1 MAKAAL
7 EKEFS
12 FVVNID
18 RNIEEQDGASSP
30 TLKYLETRALL
41 SERDRFVRESE
52 TRDSTNGVE
61 IELADQ
67 GPPAASAERNEEEEE
82 VVVDGELVNP
92 REIEA
97 ERLLEIDSVPK
108 LKRILK
114 EWEKRFEV
122 SSLRIE
128 KKSTRSINAK
138 NELYQLIGFYS
149 VFQGVV
155 LTAVAQTNL
164 IQCQQS
170 WGPVSLSLLAS
181 IATIVSVYIKLKD
194 YGDHRKALEEETAI
208 SQALHLRIS
217 RLKQEGKNF
226 EFPEIPFGKKTSKGL
241 ASLYIVAVI
250 LALILFSGITLAS
263 CFAILCHQGD
273 PSPSSAP
280 PSASLSSPPPA

>member
-155 LTAVAQTNL
+155 LTAVAQTSL

-208 SQALHLRIS
+208 SQVRAFLSPHLS
-217 RLKQEGKNF
+217 VGTGQ
-226 EFPEIPFGKKTSKGL
+226 
-241 ASLYIVAVI
+241 
-250 LALILFSGITLAS
+250 
-263 CFAILCHQGD
+263 
-273 PSPSSAP
+273 
-280 PSASLSSPPPA
+280 

>member
-1 MAKAAL
+1 M
-7 EKEFS
+7 S
-12 FVVNID
+12 TSI
-18 RNIEEQDGASSP
+18 ASSP
-30 TLKYLETRALL
+30 TLKYAETRALL

-67 GPPAASAERNEEEEE
+67 GPPAASAERNEEEE
-82 VVVDGELVNP
+82 VVDGELVNP

-128 KKSTRSINAK
+128 EKSTRSINAK

-155 LTAVAQTNL
+155 LTAVAQTSL
-164 IQCQQS
+164 IHCQQS

-194 YGDHRKALEEETAI
+194 YSDHRKALEEETAI
-208 SQALHLRIS
+208 SW
-217 RLKQEGKNF
+217 
-226 EFPEIPFGKKTSKGL
+226 
-241 ASLYIVAVI
+241 
-250 LALILFSGITLAS
+250 
-263 CFAILCHQGD
+263 
-273 PSPSSAP
+273 
-280 PSASLSSPPPA
+280 

>member
-1 MAKAAL
+1 L
-7 EKEFS
+7 S
-12 FVVNID
+12 TSI
-18 RNIEEQDGASSP
+18 ASSP
-30 TLKYLETRALL
+30 TLKYAETRALL

-67 GPPAASAERNEEEEE
+67 GPPAASAERNEEEE
-82 VVVDGELVNP
+82 VVDGELVNP

-128 KKSTRSINAK
+128 EKSTRSINAK

-155 LTAVAQTNL
+155 LTAVAQTSL
-164 IQCQQS
+164 IHCQQS

-208 SQALHLRIS
+208 SQVRAFLSPHLS
-217 RLKQEGKNF
+217 
-226 EFPEIPFGKKTSKGL
+226 FGTG
-241 ASLYIVAVI
+241 
-250 LALILFSGITLAS
+250 
-263 CFAILCHQGD
+263 Q
-273 PSPSSAP
+273 
-280 PSASLSSPPPA
+280 

>member
-18 RNIEEQDGASSP
+18 RNIEEQDEASSS
-30 TLKYLETRALL
+30 TLKDSETRALL
-41 SERDRFVRESE
+41 SEPDRFARESE
-52 TRDSTNGVE
+52 TRDSTNGCE
-61 IELADQ
+61 IELVLQ
-67 GPPAASAERNEEEEE
+67 GPPAASTERNEEEEE
-82 VVVDGELVNP
+82 EEAEEVVVLVNP
-92 REIEA
+92 IEKEA
-97 ERLLEIDSVPK
+97 DCLVDIDSVPK
-108 LKRILK
+108 LKRILT
-114 EWEKRFEV
+114 EWEKRFEA
-122 SSLRIE
+122 SSVRIE

-194 YGDHRKALEEETAI
+194 YSEHRKALEEEIAD
-208 SQALHLRIS
+208 SKVRAFLSPHLS
-217 RLKQEGKNF
+217 
-226 EFPEIPFGKKTSKGL
+226 FGTG
-241 ASLYIVAVI
+241 
-250 LALILFSGITLAS
+250 
-263 CFAILCHQGD
+263 Q
-273 PSPSSAP
+273 
-280 PSASLSSPPPA
+280 

>member
-67 GPPAASAERNEEEEE
+67 GPPAASAERNEEEE
-82 VVVDGELVNP
+82 VVDGELVNP

-155 LTAVAQTNL
+155 LTAVAQTSL

-208 SQALHLRIS
+208 SWLCT
-217 RLKQEGKNF
+217 
-226 EFPEIPFGKKTSKGL
+226 FGFRS
-241 ASLYIVAVI
+241 
-250 LALILFSGITLAS
+250 
-263 CFAILCHQGD
+263 
-273 PSPSSAP
+273 
-280 PSASLSSPPPA
+280 

>member
-18 RNIEEQDGASSP
+18 DNIEEQDGASSS
-30 TLKYLETRALL
+30 TLKYSETRALL
-41 SERDRFVRESE
+41 RGRGRFVLESE
-52 TRDSTNGVE
+52 TRDSTNGND

-67 GPPAASAERNEEEEE
+67 RPPAASAERK
-82 VVVDGELVNP
+82 VKPVNP
-92 REIEA
+92 IEKEA
-97 ERLLEIDSVPK
+97 ERLLEIDEVPK
-108 LKRILK
+108 LKRSLT

-128 KKSTRSINAK
+128 KKNTRSINAK

-164 IQCQQS
+164 IQCRQS

-194 YGDHRKALEEETAI
+194 YSQHRKDLEKETAI
-208 SQALHLRIS
+208 SQVR
-217 RLKQEGKNF
+217 
-226 EFPEIPFGKKTSKGL
+226 
-241 ASLYIVAVI
+241 
-250 LALILFSGITLAS
+250 
-263 CFAILCHQGD
+263 
-273 PSPSSAP
+273 
-280 PSASLSSPPPA
+280 ASLSPHLSFGTGQ

>member
-1 MAKAAL
+1 M
-7 EKEFS
+7 S
-12 FVVNID
+12 TSI
-18 RNIEEQDGASSP
+18 ASSP
-30 TLKYLETRALL
+30 TLKYAETRALL

-67 GPPAASAERNEEEEE
+67 GPPAASAERNEEEE
-82 VVVDGELVNP
+82 VVDGELVNP

-128 KKSTRSINAK
+128 EKSTRSINAK

-155 LTAVAQTNL
+155 LTAVAQTSL
-164 IQCQQS
+164 IHCQQS

-208 SQALHLRIS
+208 SQVRAFLSPHLS
-217 RLKQEGKNF
+217 
-226 EFPEIPFGKKTSKGL
+226 FGTG
-241 ASLYIVAVI
+241 
-250 LALILFSGITLAS
+250 
-263 CFAILCHQGD
+263 Q
-273 PSPSSAP
+273 
-280 PSASLSSPPPA
+280 